1 VVSRTAADQQVNREE
16 PAAPAAGWPA
26 LVVLCLAQFMAV
38 LDVSVVNVAL
48 PSIGGSLDLSG
59 DSLPWVITAYTV
71 AFGGLLIL
79 GGQVADGVGRRN
91 SFQLGL
97 AVFTLASL
105 GAGLS
110 GSGAQLLTARVA
122 QGVGAALLSPS
133 ALSILTTEFTGKARN
148 RALGVWAAIGAA
160 GAAVGVVVG
169 GALTSGPGWEWA
181 FYINVPVGA
190 LVFAAVPAVVP
201 SRPRTRGTR
210 LDLPGALTGT
220 GTVAFLIYGLVKAG
234 DKGWGSA
241 DALVPIAIAVVLAAV
256 FLLIEGRVSR
266 PLVPLDL
273 VRRPPLPGAVGTM
286 VFATAALLG
295 TYYLTSLYL
304 QHAEHYTALHAG
316 LVFLPVAFATA
327 VGAHLASEQVG
338 RIGPRPT
345 AFGGLLLA
353 AIGLGLMAWKGIG
366 GGVWSTLMPGFLLA
380 AVGIGATFVT
390 ATTSGL
396 SSVDPERAGVA
407 SGVFN
412 TGHEV
417 GASLGIA
424 VVSAV
429 AATSVAAMA
438 APSLTGFR
446 HAFWVLAIGAAA
458 LAAAATVLL
467 PKGPIELGDSPMPMH

>member
-1 VVSRTAADQQVNREE
+1 MSRTAADQRASHEVPAE
-16 PAAPAAGWPA
+16 PSAGP
-26 LVVLCLAQFMAV
+26 LVLLVLSLAQFMAV

-48 PSIGGSLDLSG
+48 PSIGNSLGLGG
-59 DSLPWVITAYTV
+59 DALPWVITAYTV

-79 GGQVADGVGRRN
+79 GGQVADGIGRRN
-91 SFQLGL
+91 SFQVGL

-105 GAGLS
+105 GAGMS
-110 GSGAQLLTARVA
+110 THGAELLTARVA
-122 QGVGAALLSPS
+122 QGVGAALLSPA

-169 GALTSGPGWEWA
+169 GALTSGPGWKWA
-181 FYINVPVGA
+181 FFINVPVGV
-190 LVFAAVPAVVP
+190 LVFASVLAVVP
-201 SRPRTRGTR
+201 ARPRNPGTR

-220 GTVAFLIYGLVKAG
+220 GTVALLIYGLVRAG

-241 DALVPIAIAVVLAAV
+241 QALVPIGAAVLLAAGFV
-256 FLLIEGRVSR
+256 LIERSVRS
-266 PLVPLDL
+266 PLVPLGL

-295 TYYLTSLYL
+295 TYYLTSIYL
-304 QHAEHYTALHAG
+304 QRAEHYSPLHAG

-327 VGAHLASEQVG
+327 VGAHLASEQVS

-345 AFGGLLLA
+345 ACAALLLA
-353 AIGLGLMAWKGIG
+353 AAGMGLMSWKGIG
-366 GGVWSTLMPGFLLA
+366 GGVWTTLMPGFLLA

-396 SSVDPERAGVA
+396 SSVDPEHAGVA

-429 AATSVAAMA
+429 AATSLATAS
-438 APSLTGFR
+438 APSLTGYR
-446 HAFWVLAIGAAA
+446 HAFLVLAIGAAA
-458 LAAAATVLL
+458 LAVAVTALL
-467 PKGPIELGDSPMPMH
+467 PKGPLELGDSPMPMH

>member
-1 VVSRTAADQQVNREE
+1 MSRTAADQQVSRDE

-26 LVVLCLAQFMAV
+26 LVVLCLAQFVAV

-48 PSIGGSLDLSG
+48 PSIGGSLNLSG

-91 SFQLGL
+91 TFQLGL

-110 GSGAQLLTARVA
+110 GNGAQLLTARVA

-133 ALSILTTEFTGKARN
+133 ALSILTTEFTGRSRN

-181 FYINVPVGA
+181 FYVNVPVGA

-201 SRPRTRGTR
+201 SRPRTPGTR

-241 DALVPIAIAVVLAAV
+241 AALVPIAVAVLLAAA
-256 FLLIEGRVSR
+256 FLLVESRVSH
-266 PLVPLDL
+266 PLVPLQL

-286 VFATAALLG
+286 VLATAALLG
-295 TYYLTSLYL
+295 TYYLTSIYL

-353 AIGLGLMAWKGIG
+353 AAGLGLMAWKGIG
-366 GGVWSTLMPGFLLA
+366 GGVWSTLMPGFLIA

-396 SSVDPERAGVA
+396 SSVDTEHAGVA

-417 GASLGIA
+417 GGSLGIA

-429 AATSVAAMA
+429 AATSVAAMT

-446 HAFWVLAIGAAA
+446 HAFWVLAAGAAV

-467 PKGPIELGDSPMPMH
+467 PKGPLDLGDSPMPMH

>member
-1 VVSRTAADQQVNREE
+1 MSRTAADQQVGREE

-48 PSIGGSLDLSG
+48 PSIGGSLGLSG

-79 GGQVADGVGRRN
+79 GGQVADGLGRRH

-110 GSGAQLLTARVA
+110 DSGAQLLTARVA

-133 ALSILTTEFTGKARN
+133 ALSILTTEFTGAARN

-201 SRPRTRGTR
+201 NRPRTPGTH

-241 DALVPIAIAVVLAAV
+241 DALVPIGIAVVLAAV
-256 FLLIEGRVSR
+256 FLFTESKVRR
-266 PLVPLDL
+266 PLVPLGL

-295 TYYLTSLYL
+295 TYYLTSIYL

-327 VGAHLASEQVG
+327 IGAHLASEQVG

-396 SSVDPERAGVA
+396 SSVDPEHAGVA

-429 AATSVAAMA
+429 AATSVAAMT
-438 APSLTGFR
+438 APSPAGFR

-467 PKGPIELGDSPMPMH
+467 PKGPIDLGDSPMPMH